1 MTQGEERQQS
11 QRERRSGAVNPMLHV
26 NTSRIML
33 MHVCLPSTASQQIKV
48 GNANAN
54 VEQLRQTYKTQQ
66 DSAPLQMTRL
76 DNQIML
82 EIHK

>member
-54 VEQLRQTYKTQQ
+54 VE
-66 DSAPLQMTRL
+66 
-76 DNQIML
+76 
-82 EIHK
+82 